1 VGFSSF
7 TRDRTQ
13 APALGTW
20 SFGHWTTRVQCILL
34 SKRSQSKS
42 LHSIVFQLSDI
53 IRQNYGDSKVCSDQ
67 ESGRI
72 GDEEAEYRGF
82 LGY

>member
-1 VGFSSF
+1 MWEAGVPTDVDFK
-7 TRDRTQ
+7 T
-13 APALGTW
+13 
-20 SFGHWTTRVQCILL
+20 
-34 SKRSQSKS
+34 
-42 LHSIVFQLSDI
+42 IVFQLSDI

>member
-1 VGFSSF
+1 MVLAIHL
-7 TRDRTQ
+7 TYKDYHHLMLVYER
-13 APALGTW
+13 L
-20 SFGHWTTRVQCILL
+20 
-34 SKRSQSKS
+34 
-42 LHSIVFQLSDI
+42 FQLSDI

-72 GDEEAEYRGF
+72 GDEDAEYRGF